1 MSYYTYMFIYRYASV
16 ICPRIRKQCD
26 FPLFALGKFQLFKQ
40 KCESCSTVIHINL
53 IHCAKKLD
61 TWLSIAQVHYGES
74 PLSIWKLGS
83 LAKINAIVL
92 FRNTVMV

>member
-61 TWLSIAQVHYGES
+61 TWLSIAQVHYGDM
-74 PLSIWKLGS
+74 GS